1 MCVDEKLEF
10 VYKIKYEEGYET
22 FYSLSM
28 KFGKRMR
35 NLLILVMTV
44 IAAVMLFL
52 YYRDSRK
59 IHYFFIAVLD
69 ILLLYGLIYMPAL
82 KARKGAKK
90 VSRQNGTYKIELTG
104 DGMIRAGGQCIPL
117 KGDKDARMIETET
130 IFAIRP
136 DRVHTFCLPK
146 RILTDQQT
154 EKVRKLLQ
162 DKMR

>member
-1 MCVDEKLEF
+1 MGVDEDEKLEF

-90 VSRQNGTYKIELTG
+90 AKKVSRQNGTYKIELTG
-104 DGMIRAGGQCIPL
+104 SIRSVCR
-117 KGDKDARMIETET
+117 KGS
-130 IFAIRP
+130 
-136 DRVHTFCLPK
+136 
-146 RILTDQQT
+146 
-154 EKVRKLLQ
+154 
-162 DKMR
+162 